1 MSEFKLIKWNSA
13 VNAII
18 FLILGLL
25 LLLYPK
31 ESLNIGGYLIAS
43 ILMLAGVSFILRMIR
58 NKGIETNG
66 EAMNLVLSIGSIA
79 LSITIFTD
87 PTWIIR
93 MINVFV
99 GIILILSSLMNL
111 LELLKYKSN
120 RTTTWWIYT
129 VISLLILI
137 VGIIVIINPLFLA
150 SVIIRVEGATLIINT
165 LHTLLIARKVKSRL
179 LITENSQ
186 TN

>member
-1 MSEFKLIKWNSA
+1 MKEFKLVKWNSA
-13 VNAII
+13 VNAVV
-18 FLILGLL
+18 FLILGIL
-25 LLLYPK
+25 LLLYPTQ
-31 ESLNIGGYLIAS
+31 SLNIGGYLIAS
-43 ILMLAGVSFILRMIR
+43 ILMLAGVSFILRMIK

-99 GIILILSSLMNL
+99 GIILILSSLMNI
-111 LELLKYKSN
+111 LELLKYKEN
-120 RTTTWWIYT
+120 KTTSWHLYMSVSAI
-129 VISLLILI
+129 ILI
-137 VGIIVIINPLFLA
+137 IGIIVIVNPLFLA
-150 SVIIRVEGATLIINT
+150 NIIIRIEGISLIINT
-165 LHTLLIARKVKSRL
+165 LHTILVTKKTKPRL

-186 TN
+186 SN